1 MKDPVKAEDS
11 KIVYEREAIENLY
24 KTNDTESL
32 ITDLVSQKSLQLEI
46 KQFLDENISALHM
59 ACGFGDVEA
68 VKKMVHKTMSS
79 ESLNRMDL
87 DRRTPLEY
95 ALAINIKK

>member
-1 MKDPVKAEDS
+1 MDVAIA
-11 KIVYEREAIENLY
+11 IVYYHTSVAC
-24 KTNDTESL
+24 
-32 ITDLVSQKSLQLEI
+32 
-46 KQFLDENISALHM
+46 ENISALHM

-87 DRRTPLEY
+87 DRKTPLEY
-95 ALAINIKK
+95 ALAIKHKEIIANL